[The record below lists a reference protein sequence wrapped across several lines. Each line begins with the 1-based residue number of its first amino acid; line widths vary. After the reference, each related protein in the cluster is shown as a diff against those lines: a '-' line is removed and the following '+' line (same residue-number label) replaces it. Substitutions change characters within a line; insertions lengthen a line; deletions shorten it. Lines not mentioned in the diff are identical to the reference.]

1 MDNCPYCDI
10 FPVMCKCCGEV
21 LSDIK
26 HPVPDASNNYE
37 WQNEFYANIGYD
49 YAEHIPEIK
58 DSVELFQ
65 NYIDKGMFAASQPA
79 AGYSLQQVADAFE
92 AGAENEYEKHFGAI
106 PPLSLNKETYLASL
120 QPAGNGWVSNNV
132 DFDSPEMK
140 LKIEKVKE
148 EIKAVMDGAKI
159 DTSKLHITFR

>member
-1 MDNCPYCDI
+1 M
-10 FPVMCKCCGEV
+10 VRKE
-21 LSDIK
+21 LAIK
-26 HPVPDASNNYE
+26 AMEEYASQYQHPVPDASNNYE

-120 QPAGNGWVSNNV
+120 QPAGNEAVTYTQEQIITALMQCGYSIV
-132 DFDSPEMK
+132 DRQ
-140 LKIEKVKE
+140 
-148 EIKAVMDGAKI
+148 EILQ
-159 DTSKLHITFR
+159 SL

>member
-1 MDNCPYCDI
+1 MDTKQKTPFELLEFILFVDASKGLLHDTEKIMNHNGITYSM
-10 FPVMCKCCGEV
+10 VRKE
-21 LSDIK
+21 LAIK
-26 HPVPDASNNYE
+26 AMEEYASQYQHPVPE
-37 WQNEFYANIGYD
+37 
-49 YAEHIPEIK
+49 
-58 DSVELFQ
+58 
-65 NYIDKGMFAASQPA
+65 ASQPA

-148 EIKAVMDGAKI
+148 EIKANGRGKN
-159 DTSKLHITFR
+159 